1 MNDPLRTVLNFVLCW
16 HFSYLIMKGTF
27 PFCSSISAMSG
38 GRPWSIRKTLGQ
50 ERDLS
55 TWDLF
60 VQKSVKKVVHTQP
73 SFTFLIE
80 TLEQGVKYV
89 QT

>member
-1 MNDPLRTVLNFVLCW
+1 
-16 HFSYLIMKGTF
+16 
-27 PFCSSISAMSG
+27 MSG

-80 TLEQGVKYV
+80 TLEQGVKYI